1 MTKNQQDKLP
11 LQGIRILDLTSAVVG
26 PYATQILADYG
37 AEVIK
42 LEQKSGDIIRW
53 ISGRSRTPG
62 MSGKFM
68 HMNRNKRSI
77 SLDLKTKTGKEALL
91 RLVKQSDVFVHN
103 MRADAISHLGLSVE
117 NLVSVNPALIYC
129 SIVGFGSKGPYAN
142 RPAYDS
148 ILQGGTGLASLFA
161 ASGGEP
167 RYAPYV
173 VIDRTAALMV
183 VNAILVAILSQN
195 KTGGSKAIEVP
206 MFESYASI
214 LLSEHLYGETFEPPI
229 GTSGDSRLLD
239 INARPVK
246 TKDGYIC
253 ITTNTDA
260 QVLAMFDAFERTD
273 LKADSRFNLA
283 VNRIDHISEFFE
295 LRAQEIAKQPTG
307 YWLDTLARH
316 DIPCMQCHTIDSLV
330 NDPHIVDVGLIDRVT
345 HPTQGNIKTIKV
357 PVQLTD
363 FEPGLRY
370 HAPHIGEHTI
380 EILRDVGFSEGEVKA
395 MLESGAAYKQHTG
408 S

>member
-1 MTKNQQDKLP
+1 MTKNQDDKLP

-77 SLDLKTKTGKEALL
+77 SLDLKMDSAKEALL

-103 MRADAISHLGLSVE
+103 MRAEAISHLELSVE
-117 NLVSVNPALIYC
+117 HLVSVNPGLIYC

-148 ILQGGTGLASLFA
+148 ILQGGTGLANLFA

-183 VNAILVAILSQN
+183 VNAILVAILCHSR
-195 KTGGSKAIEVP
+195 TGEAKEIEVP
-206 MFESYASI
+206 MFESYASL

-229 GTSGDSRLLD
+229 GKSGDSRLLD
-239 INARPVK
+239 INAKPVK

-253 ITTNTDA
+253 VTTNTDA
-260 QVLAMFDAFERTD
+260 QVIAMFEAFGRPD
-273 LKADSRFNLA
+273 LKADSRFNVA
-283 VNRIDHISEFFE
+283 INRIDHISEFFE
-295 LRAQEIAKQPTG
+295 LRAREIAKQPTG
-307 YWLDTLARH
+307 YWLETLARH

-345 HPTQGNIKTIKV
+345 HPTQGKIKTIKV
-357 PVQLTD
+357 PMELTG
-363 FEPGLRY
+363 FEPSLRY
-370 HAPHIGEHTI
+370 HAPHIGEHTP
-380 EILRDVGFSEGEVKA
+380 EILRDLGFSDSEVKA
-395 MLESGAAYKQHTG
+395 MLESGAAYMQDTA